1 MWDAW
6 SSARVLE
13 QWCLMSA
20 RSEHCV
26 HCCRWALDRAACG
39 IIRACQIASAHSL
52 VCYVLVVLERLLKVI
67 AGSVVV
73 NGCCEHIP
81 SELWLQGL
89 CAFWAFSTSVAYFKY
104 TCFLSLLALWHVFLF
119 FLLLSF
125 FFMCTDTVFVGHF
138 FEVEAQLFLSCSL
151 FCQCVSLGMCSGS
164 LSVAGTVWKC
174 TTFSLAK
181 WVGCGGGLSFL
192 VWCYLAQESLATL
205 WWNCVIG
212 FFA

>member
-1 MWDAW
+1 M
-6 SSARVLE
+6 
-13 QWCLMSA
+13 
-20 RSEHCV
+20 

-125 FFMCTDTVFVGHF
+125 FSCVQTLYLLGIFLKLKHNFFFLVLCFANVFHLVCVVDHYLLLALYGNARHSHLRS
-138 FEVEAQLFLSCSL
+138 ELVVEGGSLFL
-151 FCQCVSLGMCSGS
+151 
-164 LSVAGTVWKC
+164 
-174 TTFSLAK
+174 
-181 WVGCGGGLSFL
+181 CG
-192 VWCYLAQESLATL
+192 VT
-205 WWNCVIG
+205 
-212 FFA
+212 

>member
-1 MWDAW
+1 MTWDAW

-26 HCCRWALDRAACG
+26 HCCRWALERAACG

-104 TCFLSLLALWHVFLF
+104 TCFLSMLALWHVFLF

-125 FFMCTDTVFVGHF
+125 FFHVYRHCICWAF
-138 FEVEAQLFLSCSL
+138 FWSWS
-151 FCQCVSLGMCSGS
+151 
-164 LSVAGTVWKC
+164 
-174 TTFSLAK
+174 TTFS
-181 WVGCGGGLSFL
+181 FL
-192 VWCYLAQESLATL
+192 FSVLPMCFTWY
-205 WWNCVIG
+205 V
-212 FFA
+212 